1 MNIKVVIF
9 LQIFVNVSHPNNK
22 RTHWSISCIAVLYL
36 ITLFQRASL
45 VVNSSPVI
53 AVTHF
58 ENLAR
63 GFPKWIKQKI
73 DKKLPI
79 HVFFYIRNLF
89 IRKLG

>member
-22 RTHWSISCIAVLYL
+22 RTHWYISCIAVLYL

-45 VVNSSPVI
+45 VVNSNPFI

-63 GFPKWIKQKI
+63 GFPKSCMIQVI
-73 DKKLPI
+73 
-79 HVFFYIRNLF
+79 
-89 IRKLG
+89 